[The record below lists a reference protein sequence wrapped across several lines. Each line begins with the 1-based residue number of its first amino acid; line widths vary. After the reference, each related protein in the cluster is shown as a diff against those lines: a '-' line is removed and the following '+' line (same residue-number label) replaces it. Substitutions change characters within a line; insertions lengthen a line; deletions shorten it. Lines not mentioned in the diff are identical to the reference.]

1 MDTAL
6 NTNSFQTALPPKLT
20 LSHLKIGP
28 SPKGNWYFNHPFSG
42 ATSVSGR
49 VTIKMKLLDLQQ
61 KLREQHL
68 TARRIRNLGLQKN
81 TMGTFDD
88 MPFLQMSLSSKMSA
102 QLEKDFWIFR
112 VYHCVFNF
120 GQHLPRLFQS
130 TTPRHRRIGC
140 RIRIYSRSRHP

>member
-1 MDTAL
+1 
-6 NTNSFQTALPPKLT
+6 
-20 LSHLKIGP
+20 
-28 SPKGNWYFNHPFSG
+28 
-42 ATSVSGR
+42 
-49 VTIKMKLLDLQQ
+49 MKLLDRQQ

-81 TMGTFDD
+81 TMETFDD

-102 QLEKDFWIFR
+102 ELEFFFWIFR

-130 TTPRHRRIGC
+130 TTPRHRCIGC